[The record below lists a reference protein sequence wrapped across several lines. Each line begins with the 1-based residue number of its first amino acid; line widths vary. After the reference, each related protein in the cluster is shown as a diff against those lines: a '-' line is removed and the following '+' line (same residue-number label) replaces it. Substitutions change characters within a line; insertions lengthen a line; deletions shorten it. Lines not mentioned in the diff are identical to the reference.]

1 MSAPLVS
8 FEPVV
13 PSDFEALAALRIAAM
28 RPSLERIGRYDPVRA
43 RGRLMA
49 SFSPPHTRHIVV
61 DGKRVG
67 FVVIKPRNDGLLLD
81 HLYIQPGAQGAGVGT
96 AVLAQLFA
104 DADAAGQDLHV
115 GALRDSDANR
125 FYTRHGFQELKRE
138 EFDNYYVRRAGSGK
152 AHEG

>member
-8 FEPVV
+8 FEPAVHD
-13 PSDFEALAALRIAAM
+13 DFEALAALRIAAM

-43 RGRLMA
+43 RGRLLA
-49 SFSPPHTRHIVV
+49 SFSPTHTRHIVV

-81 HLYIQPGAQGAGVGT
+81 HLYIQSGAQGRGIGA
-96 AVLAQLFA
+96 AVLDHLFA
-104 DADAAGQDLHV
+104 DADAAGLDLHV

-125 FYTRHGFQELKRE
+125 FYSRHGFIELKRE
-138 EFDNYYVRRAGSGK
+138 EFDNYYVRRAASSTP
-152 AHEG
+152 HEG